1 MPLIEPVIRPPSEA
15 GSFLLQ
21 VTVGCSANSCTFCG
35 AYNTKR
41 YRIKEREEIFS
52 DIAEMARLAPET
64 RRVFLLDGDA
74 LASGN
79 DVIVPV
85 LDELG
90 RAFPRLSR
98 VGSYANGTNITERSN
113 GELRELA
120 ARKLS
125 LIYIGLESGSEAVLE
140 GCRKRSSAAEMVDA
154 VGRAREAGIKSSV
167 IVLLG
172 LGGRNM
178 RDEHVAGTIRALN
191 EMQPRYLAFLSL
203 MLIPGTPLQRQAERG
218 EFETPGARGAAAGDA
233 GHHRR
238 IAPGGDDLPHE
249 PRLELSSPRRPPS
262 CRQGRTSRHPR
273 RRPGGPSSDPA
284 RGVARVFSHPVCYLT
299 EEQEAALGA
308 VDGQRL
314 DTLLIPFHKKLN
326 CSRL

>member
-52 DIAEMARLAPET
+52 DIAEMARLSPET

-90 RAFPRLSR
+90 RAFPHLSR
-98 VGSYANGTNITERSN
+98 VGSYANGTNITKRSN

-172 LGGRNM
+172 LGGRSM

-203 MLIPGTPLQRQAERG
+203 MLIPGTPLQLQAERG
-218 EFETPGARGAAAGDA
+218 EFELPGPGELLRETRDIIAGLQLEGTIFRTNHASNYLPLEGRLPADKEKLLGTLDEALA
-233 GHHRR
+233 G
-238 IAPGGDDLPHE
+238 
-249 PRLELSSPRRPPS
+249 RRPI
-262 CRQGRTSRHPR
+262 
-273 RRPGGPSSDPA
+273 RP
-284 RGVARVFSHPVCYLT
+284 
-299 EEQEAALGA
+299 EEWRA
-308 VDGQRL
+308 
-314 DTLLIPFHKKLN
+314 F
-326 CSRL
+326 

>member
-1 MPLIEPVIRPPSEA
+1 MSLIEPIIRPPSEA

-52 DIAEMARLAPET
+52 DIAEMARLSPET

-90 RAFPRLSR
+90 RAFPHLSR
-98 VGSYANGTNITERSN
+98 VGSYANGTNITKRSN

-172 LGGRNM
+172 LGGRSM

-203 MLIPGTPLQRQAERG
+203 MLIPGTPLQLQAERG
-218 EFETPGARGAAAGDA
+218 EFELPGPGELLRETRDIIAGLQLEGTIFRTNHASNYLPLEGRLPADKEKLLGTLDEALA
-233 GHHRR
+233 G
-238 IAPGGDDLPHE
+238 
-249 PRLELSSPRRPPS
+249 RRPI
-262 CRQGRTSRHPR
+262 
-273 RRPGGPSSDPA
+273 RP
-284 RGVARVFSHPVCYLT
+284 
-299 EEQEAALGA
+299 EEWRA
-308 VDGQRL
+308 
-314 DTLLIPFHKKLN
+314 F
-326 CSRL
+326 

>member
-52 DIAEMARLAPET
+52 DIAEKARLSPET

-90 RAFPRLSR
+90 RAFPHLSR
-98 VGSYANGTNITERSN
+98 VGSYANGTNITKRSN

-203 MLIPGTPLQRQAERG
+203 MLIPGTPLQLQAERG
-218 EFETPGARGAAAGDA
+218 EFELPGPGELLRETRDIIAGLQLEGTIFRTNHTSNYLPLEGRLPADREKLLGTLDEALA
-233 GHHRR
+233 G
-238 IAPGGDDLPHE
+238 
-249 PRLELSSPRRPPS
+249 RRPIRPEEW
-262 CRQGRTSRHPR
+262 R
-273 RRPGGPSSDPA
+273 R
-284 RGVARVFSHPVCYLT
+284 F
-299 EEQEAALGA
+299 
-308 VDGQRL
+308 
-314 DTLLIPFHKKLN
+314 
-326 CSRL
+326 

>member
-41 YRIKEREEIFS
+41 YRIKEREEIFG
-52 DIAEMARLAPET
+52 DIAEMARLSPET
-64 RRVFLLDGDA
+64 RRAFLLDGDA

-203 MLIPGTPLQRQAERG
+203 MLIPGTPLQLQAERG
-218 EFETPGARGAAAGDA
+218 EFELPGPGELLRETRDIIAGLQLEGTIFRTNHASNYLPLEGRLPADKEKLLGTLDEALA
-233 GHHRR
+233 G
-238 IAPGGDDLPHE
+238 
-249 PRLELSSPRRPPS
+249 RRPI
-262 CRQGRTSRHPR
+262 
-273 RRPGGPSSDPA
+273 RPEEW
-284 RGVARVFSHPVCYLT
+284 RGF
-299 EEQEAALGA
+299 
-308 VDGQRL
+308 
-314 DTLLIPFHKKLN
+314 
-326 CSRL
+326 

>member
-41 YRIKEREEIFS
+41 YRIKAREEIFG
-52 DIAEMARLAPET
+52 DIAEMARLSPER

-85 LDELG
+85 LDELD
-90 RAFPRLSR
+90 RAFPHLSR

-140 GCRKRSSAAEMVDA
+140 GCRKKSSAAEMVDA

-172 LGGRNM
+172 LGGRKM

-203 MLIPGTPLQRQAERG
+203 MLIPGTPLQLQAERG
-218 EFETPGARGAAAGDA
+218 EFELPGPGDLLREARDIIAGLQLEGTIFRTNHASNYLPLEGRLPADRDKLLGTLDEALA
-233 GHHRR
+233 G
-238 IAPGGDDLPHE
+238 
-249 PRLELSSPRRPPS
+249 RRPV
-262 CRQGRTSRHPR
+262 
-273 RRPGGPSSDPA
+273 RPEEW
-284 RGVARVFSHPVCYLT
+284 RGL
-299 EEQEAALGA
+299 
-308 VDGQRL
+308 
-314 DTLLIPFHKKLN
+314 
-326 CSRL
+326 

>member
-1 MPLIEPVIRPPSEA
+1 
-15 GSFLLQ
+15 
-21 VTVGCSANSCTFCG
+21 VGCSANSCTFCG

-52 DIAEMARLAPET
+52 DIAEMARLSPET

-172 LGGRNM
+172 LGGRNL

-218 EFETPGARGAAAGDA
+218 EFELPGPGELLRETRDIIAGLQLEGTIFRTNHASNYLPLEGRFPADKEELLGTLDDA
-233 GHHRR
+233 LAG
-238 IAPGGDDLPHE
+238 
-249 PRLELSSPRRPPS
+249 RRPI
-262 CRQGRTSRHPR
+262 
-273 RRPGGPSSDPA
+273 RPEEW
-284 RGVARVFSHPVCYLT
+284 RGF
-299 EEQEAALGA
+299 
-308 VDGQRL
+308 
-314 DTLLIPFHKKLN
+314 
-326 CSRL
+326 

>member
-15 GSFLLQ
+15 PSFLLQ
-21 VTVGCSANSCTFCG
+21 VTVGCSANSCTFCD
-35 AYNTKR
+35 AFNTKR

-74 LASGN
+74 LAAGN

-90 RAFPRLSR
+90 RAFPHLSR
-98 VGSYANGTNITERSN
+98 VGSYANGTNITERSS

-203 MLIPGTPLQRQAERG
+203 MLMPGTPLQRQAERG
-218 EFETPGARGAAAGDA
+218 EFELPGPGELLRETRDIIAGLHLKGTIFRTNHASNYLPLEGRLPADKEKLLGTLDDA
-233 GHHRR
+233 LAG
-238 IAPGGDDLPHE
+238 
-249 PRLELSSPRRPPS
+249 RRPI
-262 CRQGRTSRHPR
+262 
-273 RRPGGPSSDPA
+273 RPEEW
-284 RGVARVFSHPVCYLT
+284 RGF
-299 EEQEAALGA
+299 
-308 VDGQRL
+308 
-314 DTLLIPFHKKLN
+314 
-326 CSRL
+326 

>member
-52 DIAEMARLAPET
+52 DIAEMARLSLKT

-90 RAFPRLSR
+90 RAFPHLSR
-98 VGSYANGTNITERSN
+98 VGSYANGTNITKRSN
-113 GELRELA
+113 RELRELA

-140 GCRKRSSAAEMVDA
+140 NCRKRSSVAEMVDA

-178 RDEHVAGTIRALN
+178 RDEHVAGTIKALN

-203 MLIPGTPLQRQAERG
+203 MLIPGTPLQLQAERG
-218 EFETPGARGAAAGDA
+218 EFEIPGPGELLQETRDIIAGLQLEGTIFRTNHASNYLPLEGRLPADREKLLATLDDA
-233 GHHRR
+233 LAG
-238 IAPGGDDLPHE
+238 
-249 PRLELSSPRRPPS
+249 RRPI
-262 CRQGRTSRHPR
+262 
-273 RRPGGPSSDPA
+273 RPEEW
-284 RGVARVFSHPVCYLT
+284 RGF
-299 EEQEAALGA
+299 
-308 VDGQRL
+308 
-314 DTLLIPFHKKLN
+314 
-326 CSRL
+326 

>member
-1 MPLIEPVIRPPSEA
+1 MKGQRNEEDPMPLIEPVIRPPSEA

-41 YRIKEREEIFS
+41 YRIKEREEIFG

-74 LASGN
+74 LAAGN
-79 DVIVPV
+79 DIIVPI
-85 LDELG
+85 LDELC

-98 VGSYANGTNITERSN
+98 VGSYANGRNITERSS
-113 GELRELA
+113 GELGELA

-140 GCRKRSSAAEMVDA
+140 GCRKRSSASEMVDA
-154 VGRAREAGIKSSV
+154 VGRARESGIKSSV

-172 LGGRNM
+172 LGGRSM

-218 EFETPGARGAAAGDA
+218 EFELPGPGELLRETRDIIAGLQMEGTIFRTNHASNYLPLEGRLPADREKLLGTLDDA
-233 GHHRR
+233 LAG
-238 IAPGGDDLPHE
+238 
-249 PRLELSSPRRPPS
+249 RRPI
-262 CRQGRTSRHPR
+262 
-273 RRPGGPSSDPA
+273 RPEEW
-284 RGVARVFSHPVCYLT
+284 RGL
-299 EEQEAALGA
+299 
-308 VDGQRL
+308 
-314 DTLLIPFHKKLN
+314 
-326 CSRL
+326 